1 MPIGSPGSY
10 TSIIIGIVLTFVAV
24 IYSAL
29 RTSSADIQ
37 GEKSPLVDPSSKKT
51 DVEKTTVESTTKK
64 EGEEDD
70 LGDTESEEVED
81 DKLEYNYCFFHVTF
95 FLACLY
101 VCMVLTNWAVAGED
115 NDNKTI
121 EVDQGLP
128 AVWVKVASGWATIG
142 LYVWSLVAPV
152 LCKNRTF

>member
-1 MPIGSPGSY
+1 MQISSSGSY
-10 TSIIIGIVLTFVAV
+10 IIGIVLTFVAV

-70 LGDTESEEVED
+70 LPGDTESEEVED

-101 VCMVLTNWAVAGED
+101 VCMVLTNWALAGEN
-115 NDNKTI
+115 NDDTI
-121 EVDQGLP
+121 QVDQGMP
-128 AVWVKVASGWATIG
+128 AVWVKVVSGWVTIG
-142 LYVWSLVAPV
+142 LYVWSLIAPV